1 MPFYSDMNQGVG
13 REAGEASLHD
23 SRGPSEVQNRPALLQ
38 LCGASYNAIST
49 LSLGET
55 KACCWV
61 VEVNG
66 TRQAQ
71 ICIHMEACCVAGDQF
86 PESRALRTR
95 QVSFQCV
102 SVCEHLI
109 EMNLQRKDSFWLT
122 ILWVLVAVLELWQ
135 GSNQSMVGQKHLNS
149 DSCQGEK

>member
-1 MPFYSDMNQGVG
+1 MSFYSDMNQGVG

-71 ICIHMEACCVAGDQF
+71 ICIHMEACCVVGDQF

-102 SVCEHLI
+102 SVCETPNRD
-109 EMNLQRKDSFWLT
+109 ELT
-122 ILWVLVAVLELWQ
+122 EKRFILAHNFV
-135 GSNQSMVGQKHLNS
+135 GSGGCIGTMARQQSEYDGTKTL
-149 DSCQGEK
+149 K